1 MKHIIIGTAGHID
14 HGKTTL
20 IKALTGCNTDRWK
33 EEQERG
39 ITIDLGFAF
48 FDLPNGDRAGIV
60 DVPGHEKF
68 IHNMV
73 AGVCGMDMVLLV
85 IAADE
90 GIMPQTKEH
99 MDILHLLGIQ
109 KCIVVLNKMDLVDP
123 EWLELME
130 EEVRD
135 QLQDTFLKDAPVV
148 KVSSVTG
155 EGLKELTDEIV
166 KMETSEVQEK
176 EIHTIP
182 RLPIDRVFTIS
193 GFGTIVTGT
202 LISGIIRK
210 DDTLQLYPWNAPCKV
225 RNIQVHG
232 KNVDECSAGQRVAVN
247 LTGIKKEDI
256 SRGDVLASPNSMKG
270 TTLLDVKLKILK
282 DSNRIVKNRSRLH
295 LFTGTSEVLCR
306 AILLDRDELKAGE
319 ECFAQL
325 RLEQELAL
333 RKGDRFVVRFY
344 SPMET
349 IGGGE
354 VLEPNPKAKRRFKEA
369 ALEELRRKEAGSS
382 VDVVQMHVKSH
393 RDTLITI
400 TELAKLTALSE
411 EEIRQDVSELEDG
424 SEAFVFPMKK
434 DTYVWMR
441 DDELYLQDQIKAELK
456 KYHHKFPY
464 RHGIKKA
471 EIQTKYMKKI
481 KPVVAAKIFEHWET
495 EESIISSGEYLHL
508 PEFEILKDERYE
520 GCRKLLLNSF
530 EKAEYQFVKLSET
543 DVEKE
548 YADMAEDILLL
559 LREENQ
565 VVRLSEDAY
574 TIKSLLETAA
584 EKIREVVHQQPVIT
598 ISEVRDLF
606 STSRKNAKL
615 ILEYTDGQRIT
626 RNTGAES
633 EWKAY

>member
-73 AGVCGMDMVLLV
+73 AGVVGMDMVLLV

-109 KCIVVLNKMDLVDP
+109 KCIVVLNKIDLVDP

-424 SEAFVFPMKK
+424 SEALVFPMKK

-441 DDELYLQDQIKAELK
+441 DDELYLQEQIKAELK

-508 PEFEILKDERYE
+508 PEFEILKDARYE

>member
-68 IHNMV
+68 IHNMA
-73 AGVCGMDMVLLV
+73 AGVVGMDMVLLV

-109 KCIVVLNKMDLVDP
+109 KCIVVLNKTDLVDA

-135 QLQDTFLKDAPVV
+135 QLQDTFLKDAPMVR
-148 KVSSVTG
+148 VSAATG

-166 KMETSEVQEK
+166 RMETSEVLEK

-202 LISGIIRK
+202 LISGVIRK
-210 DDTLQLYPWNAPCKV
+210 EDTLQLYPWDQPCKV

-232 KNVDECSAGQRVAVN
+232 KNVEECRAGQRVAIN
-247 LTGIKKEDI
+247 LTGIKKEEI
-256 SRGDVLASPNSMKG
+256 SRGDVLAPPHSMKG
-270 TTLLDVKLKILK
+270 TTLLDVKLKVLK
-282 DSNRIVKNRSRLH
+282 DSNRIIKNRSRLH

-333 RKGDRFVVRFY
+333 RKGDKFVVRFY

-400 TELAKLTALSE
+400 AELAKLTALSE
-411 EEIRQDVSELEDG
+411 DEIRADVSELEDS
-424 SEAFVFPMKK
+424 SEAVVIPMKK

-441 DDELYLQDQIKAELK
+441 DDELYLQEQIKAELK
-456 KYHHKFPY
+456 KYHENYPY

-471 EIQTKYMKKI
+471 ELQTRYMKKI
-481 KPVVAAKIFEHWET
+481 KPTVVTKILERWET
-495 EESIISSGEYLHL
+495 EEVMLSVGEYLHL
-508 PEFEILKDERYE
+508 PEFEILKDQRYE
-520 GCRKLLLNSF
+520 GCRELLLKVF
-530 EKAEYQFVKLSET
+530 ENAGYQFAKLSET
-543 DVEKE
+543 GVEKD

-565 VVRLSEDAY
+565 VIRLSEEAY
-574 TIKSLLETAA
+574 TVKTLMDTAA
-584 EKIREVVHQQPVIT
+584 EKIKVVVQSQPVIS

-606 STSRKNAKL
+606 ATSRKNAKL
-615 ILEYTDGQRIT
+615 ILEYTDSQRIT